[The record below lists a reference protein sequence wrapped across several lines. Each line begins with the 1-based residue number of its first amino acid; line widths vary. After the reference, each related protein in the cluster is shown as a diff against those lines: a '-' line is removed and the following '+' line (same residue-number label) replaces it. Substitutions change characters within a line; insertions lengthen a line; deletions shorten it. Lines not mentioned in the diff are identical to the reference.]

1 MGLGVLQGVNE
12 DTHGK
17 ALPRAC
23 PPAVRQAA
31 AAPPPSSSPHHCCWP
46 SSLSAI
52 APFSSEL
59 CFLVPLGGGCQVPLV
74 LSLSVHSFVHSSV
87 KPLLCARDPGS
98 CQVVGNCFQEWLWAA
113 WAGPHLLPLC
123 NLNVTPFP
131 EPQAHPSNCY
141 LRTVRADLEV
151 LRGTPLL
158 FLKAYLT
165 HPSASRLEGPQPP
178 QSRGDSQSH
187 P

>member
-1 MGLGVLQGVNE
+1 MK
-12 DTHGK
+12 THGK
-17 ALPRAC
+17 ALPRAW
-23 PPAVRQAA
+23 PPSVLQAA
-31 AAPPPSSSPHHCCWP
+31 AAPPPSSSHRSCRWP

-52 APFSSEL
+52 VPFSSEL
-59 CFLVPLGGGCQVPLV
+59 CFLVPLGGGCQVLLV

-98 CQVVGNCFQEWLWAA
+98 CQVVGSCFQEWLLAA

-123 NLNVTPFP
+123 NLSVTPFP

-158 FLKAYLT
+158 FLKACLT
-165 HPSASRLEGPQPP
+165 RPSAPRLEGPQPP
-178 QSRGDSQSH
+178 QTRADSQSH